1 MRGEK
6 ELVGEVLRVPLIWG
20 EGGRESG
27 SGWVWGCGGGGGQWR
42 GQRDVV
48 FPAAGCH
55 WRGGLRGTRHSP
67 LLDATAEA
75 DLEEEP
81 ILSFNFHLYDDPFL
95 WPLTSVKTLY
105 LVFSNMAGD

>member
-1 MRGEK
+1 
-6 ELVGEVLRVPLIWG
+6 VA
-20 EGGRESG
+20 
-27 SGWVWGCGGGGGQWR
+27 
-42 GQRDVV
+42 

-105 LVFSNMAGD
+105 PVFSNMAGD